1 MEIKKHIA
9 QKLSPSGKIILP
21 KKRLLTKAEQAEKVK
36 NWPKGPVKEP
46 SEAEKRTYQQK
57 HKRAWSD

>member
-9 QKLSPSGKIILP
+9 HKLSPSGKIILP
-21 KKRLLTKAEQAEKVK
+21 KKRLLSAAESAEKMK
-36 NWPKGPVKEP
+36 DWPKGPVKEP
-46 SEAEKRTYQQK
+46 SDAEKRAFQQK